1 MTYRFTYYAF
11 FSSDLPK
18 QKRFYEIEADSYQEA
33 VTAFS
38 YFIRHS
44 AYVVVDFA
52 PNYVVVSPSGDKSFR
67 KFKERGIFVNF
78 VS

>member
-1 MTYRFTYYAF
+1 MTYKFTYFVAF
-11 FSSDLPK
+11 TDLPNVK
-18 QKRFYEIEADSYQEA
+18 KFYEIEADSYQYA
-33 VTAFS
+33 VTTFS

-44 AYVVVDFA
+44 AYDVVDFA

-67 KFKERGIFVNF
+67 KFKERGIFINF

>member
-1 MTYRFTYYAF
+1 MTYRFTYFVAF
-11 FSSDLPK
+11 TDLPRVRK
-18 QKRFYEIEADSYQEA
+18 FYEIEADSYQHA
-33 VTAFS
+33 VTTFS

-52 PNYVVVSPSGDKSFR
+52 PNYVVVSPSGEKSFR
-67 KFKERGIFVNF
+67 KFKERGIFINF